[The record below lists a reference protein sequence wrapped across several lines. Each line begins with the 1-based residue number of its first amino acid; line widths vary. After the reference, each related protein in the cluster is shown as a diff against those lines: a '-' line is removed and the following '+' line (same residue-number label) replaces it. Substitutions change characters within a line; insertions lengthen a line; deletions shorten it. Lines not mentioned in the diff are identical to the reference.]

1 VAAVYAVLFGSGRTM
16 RSTLTIL
23 LRYIYLAEDFDLTL
37 SVPSAPGRLG
47 VIRTREPEMT
57 EWQACAEHTG
67 SLRDAVARVVVT
79 KNRSYAAAGTAMPS
93 CSQVGAISET
103 VARCMSRGQRK
114 SS

>member
-1 VAAVYAVLFGSGRTM
+1 M
-16 RSTLTIL
+16 DI
-23 LRYIYLAEDFDLTL
+23 TL
-37 SVPSAPGRLG
+37 SVPSVPGRLG
-47 VIRTREPEMT
+47 VIRTREPEMSDGIASMRGT
-57 EWQACAEHTG
+57 SPAT
-67 SLRDAVARVVVT
+67 LRDAVARVVVT